1 MQKKQIILIHAV
13 FWFVMLFFIGLETI
27 PSVGKITYNII
38 AADYF
43 LYAFSFIVFFY
54 LFYLFIS
61 KKHLDKKGI
70 RNIIIFGLLFV
81 IAITIPI
88 TFIYISF
95 LAKEVFDLNG
105 KTFLITTTK
114 YYLSFLETNFLFALS
129 GALLKISLLRYENI
143 MKQKEAEKQLVK
155 GELALLK
162 SQMNPQF
169 LLNTLSEIKSLIEQ
183 TPEKAVYSVEKLSE
197 IMSYMLYE
205 TSTEKVF
212 LDDEINYINNYLE
225 LHNIRLKNGG
235 IDFKIIGDTKGVMI
249 PPLIFMP
256 LIENA
261 FRYADVI
268 ENNPGITVRLLKN
281 NKDLIFSVTISN
293 CRIPVKD
300 ISEDNPEE
308 KSIKRRLDLL
318 FGDKYKL
325 EIDRESKSY
334 KINLIIELPP
344 S

>member
-1 MQKKQIILIHAV
+1 
-13 FWFVMLFFIGLETI
+13 MLFFIGLETI

-43 LYAFSFIVFFY
+43 LYVFSFIVFFY

-105 KTFLITTTK
+105 KTFLITAAK

-129 GALLKISLLRYENI
+129 GALLKITLLRYENI

-169 LLNTLSEIKSLIEQ
+169 LLNTLSEIQSLIEK

-205 TSTEKVF
+205 TASEKVF

-225 LHNIRLKNGG
+225 LHNIRLKNGV
-235 IDFKIIGDTKGVMI
+235 IDFRITGDTKGVMI

-261 FRYADVI
+261 FRYVDV
-268 ENNPGITVRLLKN
+268 NDDNPCI
-281 NKDLIFSVTISN
+281 TISLFKSDSELVFSLTN
-293 CRIPVKD
+293 SNSKIPVKD
-300 ISEDNPEE
+300 IPEDNPEE

-325 EIDRESKSY
+325 EISRESKSY